1 LHEDNLPPKALL
13 LAKSDRAKPMVIQS
27 DAFFI
32 FGLSV
37 GGRCVNVASSRRI
50 VDIVDEMM
58 GVASETR
65 SLCDR
70 ILLMGEPDESIPIIL

>member
-32 FGLSV
+32 FGLSL

-50 VDIVDEMM
+50 VDEMM

-65 SLCDR
+65 
-70 ILLMGEPDESIPIIL
+70 LL